1 MLPASIS
8 KRVITRFVQI
18 FKTLPE
24 VFKCGKMDFFQGI
37 SPPNFISFSLDN
49 QTGEESQTQTNTP
62 SDTPIESLPAAAPVS
77 APNIARGLVPSPPPF
92 PPTRPLKL
100 SITSTNHPEVISSN
114 NGGFR
119 PLEKSLTPQQSE
131 GQDEETTGG
140 VERQDS
146 VSMPKDVLPVE
157 TTTATTSLLFRTST
171 PTQNLAGTSEEL
183 NLSQLEKGLTI
194 ASSSRTVLPELL
206 SVVVPAVEVSTPSF
220 LRPEIDDGSSS
231 CDVPRLPTGE
241 AKVRFL
247 DDSTGAEE
255 AGDTSSQACGPPLY
269 GFVPT
274 GTASKGLGEES
285 STTAFDH
292 IPDSFRPSTSAAHD
306 PAIPELSGRSRAILK
321 QYFDED
327 ATTISFPLGHRTV
340 AFTEPQIYHLLR
352 ILTDE
357 TLRMSYE
364 TMERMVIG
372 AIKGAPITSE
382 SRTGHFKLRQR
393 AQTPGPGQQEESS
406 DSSRDASHSGFGTDT
421 SDDAGTG
428 GEEREL
434 GLFNDSDSSGEMALI
449 SQAFKEPCIPTPIAR
464 DTPTADSTNE
474 GFESAGR
481 SSLDATLSEL
491 RDRPTQTKPP
501 VTSSGKAPK
510 KKKRG
515 QTRGIPMKEEFFSKI
530 GWTRSFI
537 SGPADPFTTLI

>member
-24 VFKCGKMDFFQGI
+24 VFKCGKMDFFQGS
-37 SPPNFISFSLDN
+37 SPPNFISFRLDN

-62 SDTPIESLPAAAPVS
+62 SDTPIESMPAAAPVS
-77 APNIARGLVPSPPPF
+77 APNVARGLVPSPPPF
-92 PPTRPLKL
+92 PPTRSLKL

-146 VSMPKDVLPVE
+146 ESMPKDVLPVE

-183 NLSQLEKGLTI
+183 NLSQLETGLTI

-220 LRPEIDDGSSS
+220 L

-255 AGDTSSQACGPPLY
+255 AGDTSSQASGPPLY

-274 GTASKGLGEES
+274 GTASKGMGEES

-292 IPDSFRPSTSAAHD
+292 IPDPFRPSTSAAHD

-421 SDDAGTG
+421 SEDAGTG

-434 GLFNDSDSSGEMALI
+434 ELFNDSDSSGRWL
-449 SQAFKEPCIPTPIAR
+449 
-464 DTPTADSTNE
+464 
-474 GFESAGR
+474 
-481 SSLDATLSEL
+481 
-491 RDRPTQTKPP
+491 
-501 VTSSGKAPK
+501 
-510 KKKRG
+510 
-515 QTRGIPMKEEFFSKI
+515 
-530 GWTRSFI
+530 
-537 SGPADPFTTLI
+537 

>member
-1 MLPASIS
+1 MLPASTS

-24 VFKCGKMDFFQGI
+24 VFKRGKMDFFRGS
-37 SPPNFISFSLDN
+37 SPPNFISFRLDN
-49 QTGEESQTQTNTP
+49 QTGEESQMQTNTP
-62 SDTPIESLPAAAPVS
+62 TDTPIESMPATAPVS

-100 SITSTNHPEVISSN
+100 PITSTNHPEVISSN

-140 VERQDS
+140 EERQDS
-146 VSMPKDVLPVE
+146 ENMPKGVLPVE
-157 TTTATTSLLFRTST
+157 TTTATASLLFRTST

-183 NLSQLEKGLTI
+183 NLSQLETGLTT
-194 ASSSRTVLPELL
+194 ASSSRTVLPELM

-255 AGDTSSQACGPPLY
+255 AGDTSSQASGPPLY

-274 GTASKGLGEES
+274 GAASKGMGEES
-285 STTAFDH
+285 STTALDH
-292 IPDSFRPSTSAAHD
+292 ISDPLRPSTSAAHD
-306 PAIPELSGRSRAILK
+306 LAIPELSGRSRAKLK

-357 TLRMSYE
+357 TLRISYE

-393 AQTPGPGQQEESS
+393 AQTPGPGQPEESS

-421 SDDAGTG
+421 SEDVGTG
-428 GEEREL
+428 GE
-434 GLFNDSDSSGEMALI
+434 
-449 SQAFKEPCIPTPIAR
+449 
-464 DTPTADSTNE
+464 
-474 GFESAGR
+474 
-481 SSLDATLSEL
+481 
-491 RDRPTQTKPP
+491 
-501 VTSSGKAPK
+501 
-510 KKKRG
+510 
-515 QTRGIPMKEEFFSKI
+515 
-530 GWTRSFI
+530 
-537 SGPADPFTTLI
+537 